1 MPLSTESTAEV
12 AAAYDQTV
20 PARDRA
26 GGRRAAARAARW
38 LPLAAL
44 QIVGLWGLNS
54 AGVWFVEKTAL
65 PIPGNL
71 VGMVALY
78 ALLAFGIVKLAW
90 FEAAGSFL
98 IRHLAF
104 FFVPITVGLM
114 DAGGLFA
121 THGFA
126 ILFILAASAGIG
138 ILLAGWV
145 SQFLLRK
152 SWRRS
157 PLLEDES

>member
-1 MPLSTESTAEV
+1 MPMPAEREAEV
-12 AAAYDQTV
+12 AAYDQTV
-20 PARDRA
+20 PAPDRIENA
-26 GGRRAAARAARW
+26 RAAARFVRQ
-38 LPLAAL
+38 LSLGGL
-44 QIVGLWGLNS
+44 QIFGLWGLNW
-54 AGVWFVEKTAL
+54 AGVWVVEKTAL

-78 ALLAFGIVKLAW
+78 ALLALGIVKLAW

-152 SWRRS
+152 SWRQS
-157 PLLEDES
+157 PLPEDES